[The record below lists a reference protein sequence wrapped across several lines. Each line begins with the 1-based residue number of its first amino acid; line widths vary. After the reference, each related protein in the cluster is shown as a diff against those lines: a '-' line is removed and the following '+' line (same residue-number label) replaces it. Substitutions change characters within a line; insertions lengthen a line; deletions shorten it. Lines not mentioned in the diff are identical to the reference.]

1 MSTGPLI
8 VQETHFDPWGVELSG
23 LGYQYGGI
31 KVNPYLYN
39 GKEANGH
46 LGVNLYDYGARLYDP
61 SIGKWFVVDPMAEQ
75 MRRHSPYNYA
85 FNNPMRFIDP
95 DGMAPMD
102 PNGGVTFSGY
112 SGDENKKFDK
122 PDPNENL
129 FRCICQD
136 SQINSND
143 KKIYEG
149 STLPEHT
156 VSAPRD
162 LGGVLGRAADN
173 WMDKNLEYST
183 FGRINMN
190 GPKRYPDPLN
200 LIPDYVGIDFSG
212 SFAFHDFGY
221 GVGFSASDIGGVG
234 NGGILTFEHGRVYG
248 YDLSFGIN
256 LHIGYSDVRGF
267 NGHNLTIGDLQGNA
281 SQISGGLDFLN
292 LAGGS
297 SITNH
302 WYSAGV
308 SFSALPVRFSSSYQ
322 NIKSHKLYS
331 W

>member
-1 MSTGPLI
+1 
-8 VQETHFDPWGVELSG
+8 
-23 LGYQYGGI
+23 
-31 KVNPYLYN
+31 
-39 GKEANGH
+39 
-46 LGVNLYDYGARLYDP
+46 
-61 SIGKWFVVDPMAEQ
+61 

-85 FNNPMRFIDP
+85 FNNPLRYIDP
-95 DGMAPMD
+95 DGMAPQVAIVHATPKHSDSED
-102 PNGGVTFSGY
+102 PTQ
-112 SGDENKKFDK
+112 
-122 PDPNENL
+122 NEVGTGQVGHNRREL
-129 FRCICQD
+129 PTGKDGMLPEGFVQCICQEYQD
-136 SQINSND
+136 IQKNRL
-143 KKIYEG
+143 YEG
-149 STLPEHT
+149 RTLDEVT

-162 LGGVLGRAADN
+162 LGGVMGRAADN

-248 YDLSFGIN
+248 YDLSFGVN
-256 LHIGYSDVRGF
+256 LHIGYSDVRGL

-292 LAGGS
+292 LARGA